1 MGGYDC
7 LLNCLFLKK
16 QLAQYGK
23 SLASRSLQARR
34 SALKSCVGNE
44 LVTLS
49 RSSRG
54 SLTSCGVWG
63 TAILM
68 WATVCVWCATAR
80 MLFAMAAR
88 K

>member
-1 MGGYDC
+1 MKGLEGHNY

-23 SLASRSLQARR
+23 ILASSSLQERR
-34 SALKSCVGNE
+34 SALKSWVDNE

-54 SLTSCGVWG
+54 IWINCEVGDIML
-63 TAILM
+63 A
-68 WATVCVWCATAR
+68 WATVCVWCSWTKSLALT
-80 MLFAMAAR
+80 
-88 K
+88 